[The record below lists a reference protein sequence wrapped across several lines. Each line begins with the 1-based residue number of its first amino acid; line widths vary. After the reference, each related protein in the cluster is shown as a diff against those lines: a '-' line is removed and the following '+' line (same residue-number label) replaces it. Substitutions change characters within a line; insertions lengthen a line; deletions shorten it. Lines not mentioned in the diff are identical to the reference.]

1 MKIVPC
7 FWFLVISLAAVSC
20 ATDTG
25 TESAVHQTPALS
37 ASSSITIDAGTY
49 TDSFG
54 EIGSVKPGTDL
65 AYTTASGESWLAYD
79 VVVPEAGRYEVVLT
93 AAAMGEG
100 ATAWIEDY
108 YENPDGRTYNITG
121 SIDLAMT
128 NEVSNSFERHTKTG
142 SPLNAGTHKMK
153 LHLKGDVRVE
163 KFEFTLIKPHVPT
176 PVSLKQNMSG
186 EEWVIVWSDEFDG
199 TGLPDTSKWTFD
211 IGDWG
216 WGNNELQYYTENRV
230 ENARLEGGNLI
241 IEARKNDEG
250 NKWTSARLTTRGKVA
265 FTYGR
270 IEFRARVPK
279 EKGNW
284 AAGWTLGDS
293 YVDEISWPYCGEID
307 ILESVGYEMDDAT
320 GDGKAHAS
328 AHCGAYY
335 FKLGNQPTGIIDVK
349 NMNEAFQTYAVDWGP
364 DGMTASVDGIS
375 YFTYNDTST
384 PLSWPFDKP
393 QNIILNLAMGGG
405 WGGLQGMDESVTS
418 QKFVLDYVRVYEK
431 R

>member
-1 MKIVPC
+1 MRQVFGFC
-7 FWFLVISLAAVSC
+7 CLVICLASSCAPDAVSEEVVMSDS
-20 ATDTG
+20 TLL
-25 TESAVHQTPALS
+25 VQTI
-37 ASSSITIDAGTY
+37 ITIEAESF
-49 TDSFG
+49 TDSGG
-54 EIGSVKPGTDL
+54 EVGSDKPNSEL
-65 AYTTASGESWLAYD
+65 NYITTVDESWLAFN
-79 VVVPEAGRYEVVLT
+79 VIVPEAGRYIMELT
-93 AAAMGEG
+93 ASAGAEG

-108 YENPDGRTYNITG
+108 YDNPDGRTYNVTG
-121 SIDLAMT
+121 TIIMDAGD
-128 NEVSNSFERHTKTG
+128 ENSESFQQYTKTG

-153 LHLKGDVRVE
+153 LHLKGNVRVD
-163 KFEFTLIKPHVPT
+163 KFEFKLIKPHVHT
-176 PVSLKQNMSG
+176 PVSLTQNMSG

-230 ENARLEGGNLI
+230 ENARLEDGNLI
-241 IEARKNDEG
+241 IEALKNDEG
-250 NKWTSARLTTRGKVA
+250 NEWTSARLTTRGKVS

-293 YVDEISWPYCGEID
+293 YLDEISWPYCGEID

-349 NMNEAFQTYAVDWGP
+349 NMNEAYHTYAVDWGP

-405 WGGLQGMDESVTS
+405 WGGLQGMDENVTS
-418 QKFVLDYVRVYEK
+418 QKFMLDYVRVYEK